1 MKRRDDIAVWHEDQQ
16 VGTLWRSPSG
26 TIGFRYHPSWI
37 QNRGFA
43 LSRSMP
49 VTRLEYDPAGGT
61 AHRFF
66 ANLLPEGAVRERIVR
81 DLKVQ
86 NTDYDLLCALG
97 GECAGALSVG
107 EEPAATSGYRPL
119 DTEELERIIAH
130 RGYVYTS
137 LAERDRPRLSL
148 AGAQDKIPVYIKDG
162 TMYLSEGDAPSS
174 HILKFESADF
184 RNVILYEAFTMRL
197 ARAVGLPVA
206 RVELKG
212 SARNRY
218 LVVAR
223 YDRHVDRDGCIRRI
237 HQEDFCQALGVDAD
251 AKYEEHGGPSFP
263 DCLRLVQ
270 DMSTEPTT
278 DVLLLLKWQA
288 FNVLAGNSD
297 GHAKNLSMLY
307 GRDGSVRLAPFYDLV
322 CTRAIARI
330 DHRLALFVGGE
341 RDPGQVSR
349 QHWEALAEACDL
361 RPKLVMDMATGI
373 ADGLEARLDD
383 VLDQFERLPA
393 LQRVSKVVRTQL
405 RRFSRS

>member
-1 MKRRDDIAVWHEDQQ
+1 MKRRDDIAVWHEGQQ
-16 VGTLWRSPSG
+16 VGMLWRSPSG
-26 TIGFRYHPSWI
+26 MIGFRYHTSWI
-37 QNRGFA
+37 QEGGFA
-43 LSRSMP
+43 LSRSLP
-49 VTRLEYDPAGGT
+49 INRLEYGPESSA

-81 DLKVQ
+81 DLKIPD
-86 NTDYDLLCALG
+86 TDFDLLLALG

-107 EEPAATSGYRPL
+107 EMPPATSGYRRL
-119 DTEELERIIAH
+119 DTDELERLIAY
-130 RGYVYTS
+130 RGHVYTS

-148 AGAQDKIPVYIKDG
+148 AGAQDKIPVYLKDG

-184 RNVILYEAFTMRL
+184 RNVILYEAFTMHL
-197 ARAVGLPVA
+197 AHAVGLPVA

-212 SARNRY
+212 SSQNRY
-218 LVVAR
+218 LVVSR
-223 YDRHVDRDGCIRRI
+223 YDREVDNDGCIRRI
-237 HQEDFCQALGVDAD
+237 HQEDFCQALGIDAD

-307 GRDGSVRLAPFYDLV
+307 GMDGAVRLAPFYDLV

-349 QHWEALAEACDL
+349 RHWEALARACDV
-361 RPKLVMDMATGI
+361 RPGLVLDMVTDVAV
-373 ADGLEARLDD
+373 GLEARLDD
-383 VLDQFERLPA
+383 VFEQFARLPA
-393 LQRVSKVVRTQL
+393 LQRVCHVVRTQL
-405 RRFSRS
+405 RRFSR